1 MFNPQNNVNLSKNQ
15 QSDATPSDDSL
26 ENVSTSDQS
35 QHNLSQ
41 TTKSDKGK
49 QQNWNWRKLFKL
61 FKDLGSFASL
71 ILTFVKI
78 LQELGWL

>member
-1 MFNPQNNVNLSKNQ
+1 MFNPQNNVNPRNNQ

-26 ENVSTSDQS
+26 ENTSTSNQS
-35 QHNLSQ
+35 GHNRSEA
-41 TTKSDKGK
+41 TKSDEGG
-49 QQNWNWRKLFKL
+49 QQNWSWRKLFKL